1 MNDPSIY
8 CYYLAYIDPYLDY
21 QNYLHVNNPNARDLV
36 LEQIIERSLIDPF
49 RELYPDLHRN
59 TRRKKSF

>member
-1 MNDPSIY
+1 MDFN
-8 CYYLAYIDPYLDY
+8 LVIDPYLDY

-59 TRRKKSF
+59 TRRKKILLRWLY

>member
-1 MNDPSIY
+1 VDFN
-8 CYYLAYIDPYLDY
+8 LVIDPYLDY

-59 TRRKKSF
+59 TRRKKILLRWLY

>member
-1 MNDPSIY
+1 VDFN
-8 CYYLAYIDPYLDY
+8 LVIDPYLDY

-49 RELYPDLHRN
+49 RELYPDLHRY
-59 TRRKKSF
+59 TWRKKILLRWLY